1 MLRPSAC
8 LLFHSET
15 WHETPYND
23 NSAAA
28 GQRPAVG
35 RVLVWVRGCR
45 RSCAAVSPGE
55 VTMHQVQVG
64 IYTAADLADL
74 GIPTEGIEMVME
86 DQDAEGRARV
96 GAGGW

>member
-1 MLRPSAC
+1 
-8 LLFHSET
+8 
-15 WHETPYND
+15 
-23 NSAAA
+23 
-28 GQRPAVG
+28 
-35 RVLVWVRGCR
+35 
-45 RSCAAVSPGE
+45 
-55 VTMHQVQVG
+55 MHVG

>member
-1 MLRPSAC
+1 M
-8 LLFHSET
+8 E
-15 WHETPYND
+15 
-23 NSAAA
+23 
-28 GQRPAVG
+28 G
-35 RVLVWVRGCR
+35 RVTPPPTICFVRRLVFK
-45 RSCAAVSPGE
+45 PGFE
-55 VTMHQVQVG
+55 VG